1 MKKENNMPDNNQLV
15 NKKIAERLEYFNK
28 LDEKERKA
36 KKQEKTIS
44 TGVRNQIPVRSIS
57 GWLTLKQATGSM
69 CCSLEKGIDGR
80 IM

>member
-1 MKKENNMPDNNQLV
+1 MKKENSMPDNNQLV

-44 TGVRNQIPVRSIS
+44 TGVSN
-57 GWLTLKQATGSM
+57 
-69 CCSLEKGIDGR
+69 
-80 IM
+80 